1 MLDIHPVRPEEHGIW
16 LEMRQALW
24 PDAELEELRAELA
37 EILAAPE
44 ANTVF
49 MAASPAGELI
59 GFIEVALR
67 HWAEGCSTH
76 PVGYIEG
83 WFVREPHR
91 RTGVGGKLVAAAEAW
106 TREQGC
112 TEMGSDAEIWNE
124 VSLQAHLALGYQEA
138 SRLVTFSKRLT
149 DP

>member
-1 MLDIHPVRPEEHGIW
+1 MMDIHPIRPEEYPAW

-24 PDAELEELRAELA
+24 PDAAQEELRAEQA
-37 EILAAPE
+37 EILAEPE
-44 ANTVF
+44 LNAVF
-49 MAASPAGELI
+49 MAASPAGEPI

-83 WFVREPHR
+83 WFVAEGQR
-91 RTGVGGKLVAAAEAW
+91 RTGVGGRLVAAAEAW
-106 TREQGC
+106 AREKGC

-124 VSLQAHLALGYQEA
+124 VSLQAHQALGYQEA
-138 SRLVTFSKRLT
+138 NRLVTFSKRLG
-149 DP
+149 D